1 MILEIDPLVILIIC
15 FAFCLGGFIKGM
27 ASFGLPMVTV
37 PVLSMVFSVPVAVTL
52 TIIPILLSNVYLIIQ
67 SKLLRVTLQRFWP
80 LITALVITLFFST
93 QLLLELNSNT
103 LMIIVGCCLLL
114 FVLSNVFKFQ
124 IKVSPRFEKIA
135 GIFVGAAS
143 GLLGGITSFFGII
156 ALSYLVALKLPKE
169 KFVAAVST
177 LLFTG
182 GLAMAL
188 LLANLK
194 ILSLQEL
201 GFSIFAI
208 LPLSVGMF
216 LGQILRGKISQHLF
230 QRFVLVILGLL
241 GFFIVVKNIPF

>member
-15 FAFCLGGFIKGM
+15 LAFSLGGFIKGM

-37 PVLSMVFSVPVAVTL
+37 PVLSEAFSVPVALAL
-52 TIIPILLSNVYLIIQ
+52 TAVPILLSNVYLIKQ

-80 LITALVITLFFST
+80 LITALVITLLFST
-93 QLLLELNSNT
+93 QLLLELNSAT
-103 LMIIVGCCLLL
+103 LMVIVGCCLLL
-114 FVLSNVFKFQ
+114 FVLSNVFRFQ
-124 IKVSPRFEKIA
+124 IKVNPRFEKIT
-135 GIFVGAAS
+135 GIFVGTAS
-143 GLLGGITSFFGII
+143 GLLGGITSFFGLI

-188 LLANLK
+188 LLAKLK

-201 GFSIFAI
+201 GFSIFATI
-208 LPLSVGMF
+208 PLFVGMF
-216 LGQILRGKISQHLF
+216 LGQVLRRKISQLLF
-230 QRFVLVILGLL
+230 QRFVLVVLGMLGLY
-241 GFFIVVKNIPF
+241 IVVRNLPI